1 MGGIRGKSAKRR
13 AKMALNTK
21 TFDRISGRFY
31 DEKVVMPSAKVSQEA
46 MLSAPKSFKRFLA
59 AKRAIEVREKRSR
72 GPKVEV
78 EDDDAQPSDDEPPA
92 ARAAAGDDDD
102 DDEDDDADKSENE
115 IDDDDDADTKKQKI
129 EATATSEE
137 DDDIKP
143 LVRAKPDQGTEELR
157 ALDEKT
163 EREQLEKEKA
173 GKKKKKHMSLRER
186 KRRDRAALRA
196 EKQEEEAFLR
206 GTGGGVRFGETAEA
220 PPTITLK
227 RKSGGKGEKEVPIA
241 QSGHKIVQIADMHTG
256 GKSNRQTK
264 IFEEL
269 LSAAQKD
276 STGGKT
282 SKKSKSTFASDV
294 GLKRQHDLAQLRAQV
309 ISDYRQM
316 KGRPMTNGRNEK
328 LANNP
333 VKLFAGVSAAQLR
346 RDRRP
351 Q

>member
-59 AKRAIEVREKRSR
+59 AKRAVEVREKKSR
-72 GPKVEV
+72 EPKVES
-78 EDDDAQPSDDEPPA
+78 EDYDAQPSEDEPSA
-92 ARAAAGDDDD
+92 ARARDDNSRGDDDD
-102 DDEDDDADKSENE
+102 DDEDANESEDDVINNSGADK
-115 IDDDDDADTKKQKI
+115 KKQKV
-129 EATATSEE
+129 EGSTGSEE
-137 DDDIKP
+137 EDIKP
-143 LVRAKPDQGTEELR
+143 LLRAKPDQGTEELR

-163 EREQLEKEKA
+163 ERERLAKEKE

-196 EKQEEEAFLR
+196 QKQEEEVFLR

-241 QSGHKIVQIADMHTG
+241 QSGHKIVEIADMHTG

-276 STGGKT
+276 SLTGKT
-282 SKKSKSTFASDV
+282 SKKSKSPFASDV

-346 RDRRP
+346 ADRRS
-351 Q
+351 

>member
-1 MGGIRGKSAKRR
+1 
-13 AKMALNTK
+13 
-21 TFDRISGRFY
+21 
-31 DEKVVMPSAKVSQEA
+31 
-46 MLSAPKSFKRFLA
+46 
-59 AKRAIEVREKRSR
+59 
-72 GPKVEV
+72 
-78 EDDDAQPSDDEPPA
+78 
-92 ARAAAGDDDD
+92 
-102 DDEDDDADKSENE
+102 
-115 IDDDDDADTKKQKI
+115 
-129 EATATSEE
+129 
-137 DDDIKP
+137 

>member
-72 GPKVEV
+72 GPKVE
-78 EDDDAQPSDDEPPA
+78 
-92 ARAAAGDDDD
+92 AGDDDD